1 MVIKKRRNGWQNL
14 MKNGPNGKY
23 CATIA
28 IVKPLN
34 VMKMYTIVL
43 IAFYPPSPA
52 NFIFTIAVAAM
63 YWCKWILGAYND
75 TLRNKSVTFPNDCFS
90 WKR

>member
-1 MVIKKRRNGWQNL
+1 
-14 MKNGPNGKY
+14 MKNGPDGKY

-63 YWCKWILGAYND
+63 Y
-75 TLRNKSVTFPNDCFS
+75 
-90 WKR
+90 